1 MIKQGFC
8 YNFQNTQHYSLTFR
22 IKVVG
27 FDEDDGD
34 NNPTFVVR
42 LAKTVNTGGTAT
54 TTATATTEKPSNAT
68 AAPSTNE
75 TVSETAEARAEDE
88 PEIKTMKIFDIAQYG
103 STFEDA
109 TGFNDVT

>member
-8 YNFQNTQHYSLTFR
+8 SNFQNTQHYSLTFR

-27 FDEDDGD
+27 FIKDDGD

-42 LAKTVNTGGTAT
+42 LAKTVNMGGTAT
-54 TTATATTEKPSNAT
+54 TTATTEKPSNAT
-68 AAPSTNE
+68 AAPSTNG

-109 TGFNDVT
+109 KEFNDVT